1 MEALRLPSKR
11 ESHFALRRAGSML
24 RPPGFDQ
31 GDVIQS
37 EAILLWQRERRDA
50 VAALIQDIAAIL
62 PG

>member
-1 MEALRLPSKR
+1 
-11 ESHFALRRAGSML
+11 ML
-24 RPPGFDQ
+24 RPPGIVQ